1 MMEMEERIVADRL
14 EGVPLPAETTAVLG
28 HDDALLHLKKAYG
41 SGRMHHGWLLAG
53 PRGIGKSAT
62 AFSMARHILS
72 HPNPAT
78 APGDHGPAAVDPSV
92 SAQIANGAHPN
103 LLHLTRPWDA
113 KAKRFKTKL
122 TVDEIRQMH
131 RFFGLTA
138 GAGGWR
144 ICIVD
149 AADDLNPNSA
159 NALLKMLEEPPKR
172 TIIFVITHVV
182 GGLLATIRSR
192 CQVLNFKPLNAQH
205 IDAITEKFDLVQD
218 DVNRSRAAG
227 LADGSVR
234 KAIQLL
240 QGGALEPYSAF
251 EKLMQARATGTAQEW
266 MVVHKIAEQLSGA
279 GKDETFRLFMD
290 LAMGWIG
297 NQVREAPAATPA
309 TLAGWAEVW
318 DKATRSLTLAE
329 AFNLDKKQVILSLF
343 YTLFERHKT

>member
-1 MMEMEERIVADRL
+1 MMEAEERIIVDRM
-14 EGVPLPAETTAVLG
+14 EGVPLPAETTTILG
-28 HDDALLHLKKAYG
+28 HRGPVAQLTQAYA

-53 PRGIGKSAT
+53 QRGIGKSAT
-62 AFSMARHILS
+62 AFALARHILS
-72 HPNPAT
+72 HPDLSQ
-78 APGDHGPAAVDPSV
+78 APDHFEPHTIHQSV
-92 SAQIANGAHPN
+92 EAQIANGAHPN
-103 LLHLTRPWDA
+103 VLHLARPWDA

-182 GGLLATIRSR
+182 GGLLPTIRSR
-192 CQVLNFKPLNAQH
+192 CQVLNFKPLSAEH
-205 IDAITEKFDLVQD
+205 IDTIMGGFNLPGDTA
-218 DVNRSRAAG
+218 NRARAAL

-234 KAIQLL
+234 KAIQLV

-251 EKLMQARATGTAQEW
+251 EHLMQTRATGTAKEW
-266 MVVHKIAEQLSGA
+266 LVAHKIAEQLSGA
-279 GKDETFRLFMD
+279 GREETFRLFMD

-297 NQVREAPAATPA
+297 QQVRNAPAATA
-309 TLAGWAEVW
+309 TTLAGWAEVW

-343 YTLFERHKT
+343 ETLFERHK